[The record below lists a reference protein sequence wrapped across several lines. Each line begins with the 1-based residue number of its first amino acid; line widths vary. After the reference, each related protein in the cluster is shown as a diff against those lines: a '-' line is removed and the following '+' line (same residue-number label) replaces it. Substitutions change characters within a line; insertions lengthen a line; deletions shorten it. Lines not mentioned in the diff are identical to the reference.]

1 MAESG
6 SSNST
11 ASDEP
16 RSGSLTGTF
25 LAVAAITT
33 IVGFAAFFAT
43 WLKASIDP
51 GQATLEI
58 AVKQYALGHYVTSA
72 ELARQAVLT
81 DESSDDLKQLRE
93 YLIGASLA
101 NEAFL
106 TPETSVRRAA
116 LHVALPHLKAAST
129 AWPLGRDDEGDRL
142 LGLTLFNIGAYKEAI
157 RSLKACVGRNPT
169 YREELTPTLARCYLY
184 GEKEA
189 ATDALRMLDKQ
200 VEMLPAGSKLL
211 DETQWLRAECFLRL
225 GRFDEARKTLKVLE
239 ERSPKNKFNASAQAA
254 ELATRVKL
262 LLAIADVSEAIERF
276 GKGISEVPVPR
287 PEVAEFLA
295 PSLSVLESLRLD
307 ATPEFANQASLWAA
321 RAYGCEGDAESSL
334 SLLAEVRQ
342 QQPFTGANIAAGIEE
357 LEWLAGMGNGE
368 EALQTVRYLLRE
380 IGNEQNYDGSLVDLE
395 SFRTRVIA
403 ALQTLRQKERFKHCI
418 AIAQTLPV
426 LLPETDAV
434 YEEAITY
441 RAIADQIISTKQG
454 ANKEIEPEALLAA
467 KQQYRKAGDALAKSA
482 KLRFDSKRYCDTLWE
497 AIEAYQLSGQF
508 ELCIELLENYLRY
521 EQRSMQPRALLAMG
535 KARLATGKAAESLS
549 PLGECIVEF
558 PRDPL
563 RYDARLAA
571 AMANAELNR
580 FDDAK
585 QLLDANLS
593 DGGLT
598 PESTVWRD
606 SLYALGDLLFRQGHE
621 GHLAWGLENA
631 SVVRATKTDL
641 TALRDKQPVL
651 EEAVLRLGEAS
662 TRYWPDARAKHA
674 AYLAARANKL
684 AAVWPRLESEATGV
698 LDVAKRQLRLKADQ
712 HLNLALNGFINLRRD
727 LALREE
733 EAMLTQAQQSM
744 LRNCYVEEADT
755 LFELG
760 KYEQAAEAFRAV
772 SLRYMNEPT
781 ALEAML
787 GQARCLERLERPREA
802 RMIIRQATVVL
813 GRIPPE
819 ADERFLETTRYDR
832 KRWQELLGWLDASPL
847 PDDSDA

>member
-1 MAESG
+1 MAESR
-6 SSNST
+6 SSTPT
-11 ASDEP
+11 ASDES
-16 RSGSLTGTF
+16 RSASMTGTF

-58 AVKQYALGHYVTSA
+58 AGKQYALGHYLTSA
-72 ELARQAVLT
+72 ELARQSVLA
-81 DESSDDLKQLRE
+81 DDAPDDQKQLRE

-101 NEAFL
+101 NEAL
-106 TPETSVRRAA
+106 LLPEMSARRTA
-116 LHVALPHLKAAST
+116 LHEALPYLQAAST
-129 AWPLGRDDEGDRL
+129 AWPLGREDDGDRL
-142 LGLTLFNIGAYKEAI
+142 LGLTLFNIGAYKDAI
-157 RSLKACVGRNPT
+157 RYLKACVGRNPT
-169 YREELTPTLARCYLY
+169 FREELSPTLARCYLY
-184 GEKEA
+184 GEKDA
-189 ATDALRMLDKQ
+189 ANDALKMLDQ
-200 VEMLPAGSKLL
+200 QAEMLPAGSKLL
-211 DETQWLRAECFLRL
+211 DETQWLRAECLLRL
-225 GRFDEARKTLKVLE
+225 GRFDEARETLKVLE
-239 ERSPKNKFNASAQAA
+239 EQSPKDKFNASAQAA

-262 LLAIADVSEAIERF
+262 LLAITDVSEAIERF
-276 GKGISEVPVPR
+276 GKGISEMPVPR

-307 ATPEFANQASLWAA
+307 ATPEFSNQASLWAA
-321 RAYGCEGDAESSL
+321 RAYGCEGDAENSL

-380 IGNEQNYDGSLVDLE
+380 IGSEQNYDGSLVDLE
-395 SFRTRVIA
+395 SFRARVIA
-403 ALQTLRQKERFKHCI
+403 ALQSLRQKERFKHCV
-418 AIAQTLPV
+418 AIAQALPT

-441 RAIADQIISTKQG
+441 RAIADQIISNSQG

-467 KQQYRKAGDALAKSA
+467 KQEYRKAGDAFAKSA
-482 KLRFDSKRYCDTLWE
+482 KLRFDSKQYCDTLWE

-508 ELCIELLENYLRY
+508 ELCVELLENYLRY

-535 KARLATGKAAESLS
+535 KARLATGEAAEALL
-549 PLGECIVEF
+549 PLVECIVEF

-571 AMANAELNR
+571 ALSSGELNR

-585 QLLDANLS
+585 KLLDANLS

-598 PESTVWRD
+598 PESIVWRD
-606 SLYALGDLLFRQGHE
+606 SLYALGDLLFREGHE

-631 SVVRATKTDL
+631 GFARATAPDL
-641 TALRDKQPVL
+641 GPLRDKQPVL
-651 EEAVLRLGEAS
+651 EQAVLRLGEAS
-662 TRYWPDARAKHA
+662 TRYWPDARAKHS

-684 AAVWPRLESEATGV
+684 AAVWPRLESESPGV

-733 EAMLTQAQQSM
+733 EANLTQAQQAM

-819 ADERFLETTRYDR
+819 ADPKFLETTRYDR
-832 KRWQELLGWLDASPL
+832 KRWQELLAWLDSSPL
-847 PDDSDA
+847 PDDNEA